1 MSQTISQDCL
11 TRSRAEISLEVTFAI
26 LVCLASILGNVLV
39 IYVIKRYSELQTTT
53 NIFVHNLALTDVFT
67 ATLNMPFWI
76 TSLYTRKWNLSQ
88 EWCEVSASLQHTMG
102 SSSLFIMGLIAM
114 NRYMKVVKG
123 TLYIKFFPSKK
134 VAWVYCGV
142 VWLTSMLF
150 ATPPLY
156 GWGKMNFNSDF
167 LFCSFDLK
175 NGHFSFFILHVGIF
189 NVTALTIFYSYWKIY
204 QKVKESTDNVNA
216 HVVQNS
222 IGAPRLHRTDIDILK
237 SCFIVVCFYLITWFL
252 FALCAS
258 TIAVGGYIPH
268 EVTEVSVYLLFSSSL
283 VNPIIYGIMNPQFK
297 KAFKKA
303 FSRGRYDN
311 DNEDQIHER
320 VAAVMIHPNSNEI
333 R

>member
-1 MSQTISQDCL
+1 
-11 TRSRAEISLEVTFAI
+11 
-26 LVCLASILGNVLV
+26 
-39 IYVIKRYSELQTTT
+39 
-53 NIFVHNLALTDVFT
+53 
-67 ATLNMPFWI
+67 
-76 TSLYTRKWNLSQ
+76 
-88 EWCEVSASLQHTMG
+88 
-102 SSSLFIMGLIAM
+102 
-114 NRYMKVVKG
+114 
-123 TLYIKFFPSKK
+123 
-134 VAWVYCGV
+134 
-142 VWLTSMLF
+142 
-150 ATPPLY
+150 
-156 GWGKMNFNSDF
+156 MNFNSDF

-237 SCFIVVCFYLITWFL
+237 SCFIVVCFYLITWFP